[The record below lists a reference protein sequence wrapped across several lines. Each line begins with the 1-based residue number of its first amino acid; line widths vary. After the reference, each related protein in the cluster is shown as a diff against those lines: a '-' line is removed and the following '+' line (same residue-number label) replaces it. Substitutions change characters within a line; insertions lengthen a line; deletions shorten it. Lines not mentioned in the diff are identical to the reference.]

1 MARFV
6 RISQNEFTSVRKL
19 YESVMSYACHG
30 LFFRE
35 GSALAD
41 EIAKEAEEE
50 EDLLPA
56 ARKVLISRGWVE
68 DVQFGER
75 EARVRGSVESMPG
88 AESETCHRL
97 RGILSRLYELS
108 TKSRARFA
116 EVECASTGA
125 KECVFSQEES

>member
-6 RISQNEFTSVRKL
+6 KISQSEFTSVRKL

-35 GSALAD
+35 GSVLAD
-41 EIAKEAEEE
+41 EIVHEVEEG
-50 EDLLPA
+50 EDLLPS
-56 ARKVLISRGWVE
+56 ARKILIARGWVE
-68 DVQFGER
+68 DVTFTDG
-75 EARVRGSVESMPG
+75 AVRVRGSVESSPG
-88 AESETCHRL
+88 SESETCHRL

>member
-6 RISQNEFTSVRKL
+6 KISQSEFTSVRKL

-35 GSALAD
+35 GSVLAD
-41 EIAKEAEEE
+41 EIVREVDEG

-56 ARKVLISRGWVE
+56 ARKILIARGWVE
-68 DVQFGER
+68 DVTFTEGG
-75 EARVRGSVESMPG
+75 ARVRGSVESTPG
-88 AESETCHRL
+88 SEAETCHRL
-97 RGILSRLYELS
+97 RGILSRLTEIATKERSRLS
-108 TKSRARFA
+108 

-125 KECVFSQEES
+125 RECVFSQEES

>member
-6 RISQNEFTSVRKL
+6 KISQSEFESVRKL
-19 YESVMSYACHG
+19 YEGVMSYACHG

-35 GSALAD
+35 GVALAD
-41 EIAKEAEEE
+41 AIAKEVEEE

-56 ARKVLISRGWVE
+56 ARKVLIARGWVE

-75 EARVRGSVESMPG
+75 EARVRGSIEAAPG
-88 AESETCHRL
+88 ADSETCHRL
-97 RGILSRLYELS
+97 RGILSRMYELS